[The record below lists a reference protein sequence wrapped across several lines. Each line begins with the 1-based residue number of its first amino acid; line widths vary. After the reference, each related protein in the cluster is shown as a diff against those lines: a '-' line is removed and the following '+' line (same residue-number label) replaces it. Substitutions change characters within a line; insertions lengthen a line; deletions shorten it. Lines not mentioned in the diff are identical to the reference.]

1 MRLHSPDLSD
11 ARTRRQSGSVAM
23 LGALWLMVA
32 VICLATIDIG
42 NVFWQK
48 RELQK
53 IADLAALAGAQAE
66 TAGDCQVNAK
76 RIATLNG
83 MAGTPLVE
91 CGNWAPVAGAMD
103 SKSFF
108 VSGATPMNA
117 SRVTASRNVPYF
129 FVFSAGA
136 SNSRDVQAMATAAR
150 SRPLVQLRVRSKLI
164 EVDDKK
170 SAILNPIIGGLLG
183 GSLNVSAVGWNGLAN
198 VQLSLLDF
206 FRELGVKKGLIDV
219 NAAVIDYEK
228 ILDTNIS
235 ALDVIEVMLS
245 ALQKQTNSN
254 NTPQA
259 VSAAITALGAIVS
272 ANISK
277 VQLKLRDLLD
287 IKSGTSD
294 AALRAQLNALNIVQ
308 LLAQV
313 SGQKSG
319 LVAKGNVLDLPGIG
333 AVRISLKVIEPPQS
347 SVIAPLPS
355 MSATSFENAAIAV
368 KTAQIQAL
376 ISTDLKVL
384 DGLSGLVNILGGLVG
399 LLTSVSPQ
407 LTEIPTR
414 FDLHIEGVGGQAWV
428 ENGQCSPI
436 KQMKVHAETSI
447 AKIRFGRMGNSADEA
462 LANAYSK
469 NPSNYLQQFKI
480 IDIGRQPIL
489 LGGLLGIRE
498 AGYYGG
504 VGLKI
509 DTASALKNSKIL
521 NLAAPDT
528 LLPLNSTKEAFQN
541 FSMTGIIASLQ
552 SLLSSD
558 ALQVIQP
565 PTGSSPLA
573 GLVGLVNNILA
584 EVLKSLSSIVGK
596 ILAPLLDPVLDQ
608 LLGLLG
614 IDVAQAQV
622 EGRMDCGAVELV
634 Y

>member
-1 MRLHSPDLSD
+1 MQSSGTGLHC
-11 ARTRRQSGSVAM
+11 ARTRRQSGAVAM
-23 LGALWLMVA
+23 LGALWLMIA

-53 IADLAALAGAQAE
+53 IADLAALAGGQAVTSSE
-66 TAGDCQVNAK
+66 CQANAK
-76 RIATLNG
+76 QIATLNG
-83 MAGTPLVE
+83 MTGTPLVE
-91 CGNWAPVAGAMD
+91 CGNWAPVAGATD
-103 SKSFF
+103 SNSFF
-108 VSGATPMNA
+108 VSGAVPMNA

-129 FVFSAGA
+129 FFFAAGA
-136 SNSRDVQAMATAAR
+136 SNSRDVQAVATAAR
-150 SRPLVQLRVRSKLI
+150 SRPLAQLRVRSKLI
-164 EVDDKK
+164 QIDDKK

-183 GSLNVSAVGWNGLAN
+183 GSLNVSAAGWNGLAN

-206 FRELGVKKGLIDV
+206 FRELGLKKGLIDV
-219 NAAVIDYEK
+219 NATVIDYEK
-228 ILDTNIS
+228 ILDTDIS
-235 ALDVIEVMLS
+235 ALDVIDVMLS
-245 ALQKQTNSN
+245 ALQRQTNSN
-254 NTPQA
+254 NNPQA
-259 VSAAITALGAIVS
+259 VSAAITALSAIVS

-277 VQLKLRDLLD
+277 VQLKLRELLD

-294 AALRAQLNALNIVQ
+294 AALGAQLNALNIVQ

-313 SGQKSG
+313 SGQKNG
-319 LVAKGNVLDLPGIG
+319 LVVKSNVLDLPGIG
-333 AVRISLKVIEPPQS
+333 AVKISLKVIEPPQS

-355 MSATSFENAAIAV
+355 VSATSFENAAIAV

-376 ISTDLKVL
+376 ISADLKVL

-407 LTEIPTR
+407 LTEIPAR

-428 ENGQCSPI
+428 ESGQCSPT

-447 AKIRFGRMGNSADEA
+447 AKIRFGRMGNTADEA

-469 NPSNYLQQFKI
+469 NPSNYLQSFKI
-480 IDIGRQPIL
+480 IDIGRQVL
-489 LGGLLGIRE
+489 LFRE

-509 DTASALKNSKIL
+509 DTTAALKNSKIF

-528 LLPLNSTKEAFQN
+528 VLPLNSIKEAFQN
-541 FSMTGIIASLQ
+541 FSMTGVIASLQ
-552 SLLSSD
+552 GLLNSD
-558 ALQVIQP
+558 ALQIIQP

-584 EVLKSLSSIVGK
+584 EVLKTLSSIVGK

>member
-1 MRLHSPDLSD
+1 
-11 ARTRRQSGSVAM
+11 M

-66 TAGDCQVNAK
+66 TAGDCQINAK

-103 SKSFF
+103 SNSFF
-108 VSGATPMNA
+108 VSGAAPMNA

-129 FVFSAGA
+129 IVFSAGA
-136 SNSRDVQAMATAAR
+136 SSSRDVQAVATAAR

-164 EVDDKK
+164 AVDDKK
-170 SAILNPIIGGLLG
+170 SAILNPIIGGFLG
-183 GSLNVSAVGWNGLAN
+183 GSLTVSAVGWNGLAN

-259 VSAAITALGAIVS
+259 VSAAITALGAIAS

-277 VQLKLRDLLD
+277 VQLKLRDLLE

-294 AALRAQLNALNIVQ
+294 VALMAQLNALNIVQ

-319 LVAKGNVLDLPGIG
+319 VVVNSDVLGG
-333 AVRISLKVIEPPQS
+333 VVRISLKVIEPPQS
-347 SVIAPLPS
+347 SVIAPLS
-355 MSATSFENAAIAV
+355 SISATSFENAAIAV

-376 ISTDLKVL
+376 ISADLKVL
-384 DGLSGLVNILGGLVG
+384 DGLSGLVNFLLGLVG
-399 LLTSVSPQ
+399 FLTSVSPQ

-414 FDLHIEGVGGQAWV
+414 FDLHMEGVGGQAWV
-428 ENGQCSPI
+428 ENGQCSPT

-447 AKIRFGRMGNSADEA
+447 AKIRFGRMGNTADEA

-469 NPSNYLQQFKI
+469 NPSNYLQPFKI
-480 IDIGRQPIL
+480 VDIGRQPIL

-509 DTASALKNSKIL
+509 DTTASLKNNKIL

-528 LLPLNSTKEAFQN
+528 LLPLNSSKEAFQN

-552 SLLSSD
+552 NLLSSG

-565 PTGSSPLA
+565 PTGSNSPT
-573 GLVGLVNNILA
+573 GLVGLANNILA
-584 EVLKSLSSIVGK
+584 EVLKLLSTIVGK

>member
-206 FRELGVKKGLIDV
+206 FRELGMKKGLIDV

-259 VSAAITALGAIVS
+259 VSAAITALGAIAS

-294 AALRAQLNALNIVQ
+294 AALMAQLNALNIVQ

-319 LVAKGNVLDLPGIG
+319 VVVNSDVLGG
-333 AVRISLKVIEPPQS
+333 VVRISLKVIEPPQS

-376 ISTDLKVL
+376 ISADLKVL
-384 DGLSGLVNILGGLVG
+384 DGLSGLVNFLLGLVG
-399 LLTSVSPQ
+399 FLTSVSPQ

-428 ENGQCSPI
+428 ESGQCSPT

-469 NPSNYLQQFKI
+469 NPSNYLQPFKI
-480 IDIGRQPIL
+480 VDIGRQPIL

-521 NLAAPDT
+521 NLSAPDT

-541 FSMTGIIASLQ
+541 FSMMGIIASLQ

-565 PTGSSPLA
+565 PTGRNSPTGLA
-573 GLVGLVNNILA
+573 GLANNILA
-584 EVLKSLSSIVGK
+584 EVLKLLSTIVGK

>member
-1 MRLHSPDLSD
+1 MSSFATGLSC
-11 ARTRRQSGSVAM
+11 ARIRRQSGAVAM
-23 LGALWLMVA
+23 LGALWLMIA

-53 IADLAALAGAQAE
+53 IADLAALAGAQAVTSSE
-66 TAGDCQVNAK
+66 CQANAK
-76 RIATLNG
+76 QIATLNG
-83 MAGTPLVE
+83 MTGTPLVE
-91 CGNWAPVAGAMD
+91 CGNWAPVAGATD
-103 SKSFF
+103 SNSFF
-108 VSGATPMNA
+108 VSGALPMNA

-129 FVFSAGA
+129 FFFAAGA
-136 SNSRDVQAMATAAR
+136 SNSRDVQAVATAAR
-150 SRPLVQLRVRSKLI
+150 SRPLAQLRVRSKLI
-164 EVDDKK
+164 QIDDKK

-206 FRELGVKKGLIDV
+206 FRELGMKKGLIDI
-219 NAAVIDYEK
+219 NATVIDYEK
-228 ILDTNIS
+228 ILDTEIS

-245 ALQKQTNSN
+245 ALQRQTNSN
-254 NTPQA
+254 NSPQA
-259 VSAAITALGAIVS
+259 VNAAITALSAIVS

-277 VQLKLRDLLD
+277 VQLKLRELLD

-294 AALRAQLNALNIVQ
+294 TALAAQLNALNIVQ

-313 SGQKSG
+313 SGQKNG
-319 LVAKGNVLDLPGIG
+319 LVVKSNVLDLPGIG
-333 AVRISLKVIEPPQS
+333 AVKISLKVIEPPQS

-355 MSATSFENAAIAV
+355 VSATSFENAAIAV

-376 ISTDLKVL
+376 ISADLKVL

-407 LTEIPTR
+407 LTEIPAR

-428 ENGQCSPI
+428 ESGQCAPT

-447 AKIRFGRMGNSADEA
+447 AKIRFGRMGNTADEA
-462 LANAYSK
+462 LTNAYSK
-469 NPSNYLQQFKI
+469 NPSNYLQPFKI
-480 IDIGRQPIL
+480 IDIGRQVL
-489 LGGLLGIRE
+489 LFRE

-509 DTASALKNSKIL
+509 DTTAALKNGKIL

-528 LLPLNSTKEAFQN
+528 LLPLNSSKEAFQN
-541 FSMTGIIASLQ
+541 FSMTGVIASLQ
-552 SLLSSD
+552 GLLNSD
-558 ALQVIQP
+558 ALQIIQP
-565 PTGSSPLA
+565 PTGSSSLA

-584 EVLKSLSSIVGK
+584 EVLKTLSSIVGK

>member
-1 MRLHSPDLSD
+1 MSSFATGLSC
-11 ARTRRQSGSVAM
+11 ARIRRQSGAVAM
-23 LGALWLMVA
+23 LGALWLMIA

-53 IADLAALAGAQAE
+53 IADLAALAGAQAVTSSE
-66 TAGDCQVNAK
+66 CQANAK
-76 RIATLNG
+76 QIATLNG
-83 MAGTPLVE
+83 MTGTPLVE
-91 CGNWAPVAGAMD
+91 CGNWAPVAGATD
-103 SKSFF
+103 SNSFF
-108 VSGATPMNA
+108 VSGALPMNA

-129 FVFSAGA
+129 FFFAAGA
-136 SNSRDVQAMATAAR
+136 SNSRDVQAVATAAR
-150 SRPLVQLRVRSKLI
+150 SRPLAQLRVRSKLI
-164 EVDDKK
+164 QIDDKK

-206 FRELGVKKGLIDV
+206 FRELGMKKGLIDI
-219 NAAVIDYEK
+219 NATVIDYEK
-228 ILDTNIS
+228 ILDTEIS

-245 ALQKQTNSN
+245 ALQRQTNSN
-254 NTPQA
+254 NSPQA
-259 VSAAITALGAIVS
+259 VNAAITALSAIVS

-277 VQLKLRDLLD
+277 VQLKLRELLD

-294 AALRAQLNALNIVQ
+294 TALAAQLNALNIVQ

-313 SGQKSG
+313 SGQKNG
-319 LVAKGNVLDLPGIG
+319 LVVKSNVLDLPGIG
-333 AVRISLKVIEPPQS
+333 AVKISLKVIEPPQS

-355 MSATSFENAAIAV
+355 VSATSFENAAIAV

-376 ISTDLKVL
+376 ISADLKVL

-407 LTEIPTR
+407 LTEIPAR

-428 ENGQCSPI
+428 ESGQCAPTR
-436 KQMKVHAETSI
+436 QMKVHAETSI
-447 AKIRFGRMGNSADEA
+447 AKIRFGRMGNTADEA
-462 LANAYSK
+462 LTNAYSK
-469 NPSNYLQQFKI
+469 NPSNYLQPFKI
-480 IDIGRQPIL
+480 IDIGRQVL
-489 LGGLLGIRE
+489 LFRE

-509 DTASALKNSKIL
+509 DTTAALKNGKIL

-528 LLPLNSTKEAFQN
+528 LLPLNSSKEAFQN
-541 FSMTGIIASLQ
+541 FSMTGVIASLQ
-552 SLLSSD
+552 GLLNSD

-565 PTGSSPLA
+565 PTGSSSLA

-584 EVLKSLSSIVGK
+584 EVLKTLSSIVGK